1 MRLLT
6 PHPERRF
13 LAPEV
18 IQTSTMDCGPAA
30 LKCLLEGFRIS
41 ASYGRLREACQT
53 EVDGTS
59 IDTLEEVAVQL
70 GLVAEQIMLPVDH
83 LLLPEPETLPA
94 IVVTVLP
101 NGLAH
106 FVVAWRRH
114 GHVIQVMDPGVGRRW
129 VPQRRFL
136 DEVYRH
142 TMTVSAQAWREWAG
156 SVGLC
161 DPLRHR
167 LAAVGLGAPEATRAI
182 DEACADPGWGALAT
196 LDAATRMVDA
206 IVRAGGLT
214 PGREAGTLVR
224 SFFEQA
230 RHEQPGAHGLIPA
243 SFWSVQ
249 PVPLEPA
256 LDTAA
261 DEQLRFR
268 GAVLVRVFG
277 RRETPRGTP
286 VDAAHD
292 GPADA
297 GGRPAAVA
305 EDAAG
310 EAQASAPLPPSLAAV
325 LEEPPDR
332 PELEILRALR
342 ADGLLTPAVLV
353 LALAVAAAG
362 VTFEAVLLR
371 GLMDLG
377 RRLDLLGQR
386 LEIFG
391 LVGAFVV
398 ALLLVELPLVATALR
413 LGRRL
418 EVRLRLSL
426 LAKIPRLGERYFHSR
441 LISDMTQRAY
451 HLRQLRLLP
460 SLGVQ
465 ILRLAFQIVL
475 TAAGIIWLGQGA
487 VLPTLLATLA
497 AVGLAFIPQPLLT
510 ERDMRLRTHT
520 STLSYTYLDALLGLV
535 PVRTHSAERAL
546 RREHE
551 SLVGDWARA
560 SLAFYR
566 VHNSILAVQTLA
578 SFGFAVWILH
588 QYLARGGDPGGM
600 LLLLYWTLNLPMLAR
615 WLGDIAQQ
623 YPVQR
628 NIILRLLEPLGAPE
642 EGHDDGE
649 VIRHTGVAAA
659 PAAHAAPPDGQTDE
673 QPLAASATQGARPE
687 VPPGVTIRMEEV
699 TVHASGH
706 TILRHVDLT
715 VQAGEHLAIVGSS
728 GAGKTSLVG
737 LLLGWHRPSTGR
749 VLVDGVPLT
758 GESLPGLRRVTAW
771 VDPTVQL
778 WNRTLLDNL
787 RYGAGPTD
795 ETALGRVVEQADLYD
810 IVAHLPDGLQ
820 TRLGEGGGLVSGGEG
835 QRVRLGRALL
845 RAGIRLVVLDE
856 PFRGLDRTARQRL
869 LAALR
874 RYWRDATLLCI
885 THDVGETQGFARVV
899 VMEAGRVVED
909 APPAVLAAQPGSRYR
924 ALLDG
929 EVAVRI
935 GLWESA
941 DWRRLWLA
949 DGHVREAHRP
959 DVGNGGEG

>member
-1 MRLLT
+1 MRFLT
-6 PHPERRF
+6 SHPERRF

-30 LKCLLEGFRIS
+30 LKCLLEGFWIP

-70 GLVAEQIMLPVDH
+70 GLVAEQIMLPADH

-106 FVVAWRRH
+106 FVVVWRRH
-114 GHVIQVMDPGVGRRW
+114 GHILQVMDPGVGRRW
-129 VPQRRFL
+129 IPQRRFL
-136 DEVYRH
+136 AEVYRH
-142 TMTVSAQAWREWAG
+142 TMTVPAQAWREWAG
-156 SVGLC
+156 SAGFC
-161 DPLRHR
+161 APLRHR
-167 LAAVGLGAPEATRAI
+167 LIAVGLDAPQITRII
-182 DEACADPGWGALAT
+182 DEACGDPGWGALAT

-206 IVRAGGLT
+206 IVRGGGLA

-230 RHEQPGAHGLIPA
+230 QRERPGAHGLIPA

-249 PVPLEPA
+249 SVPIERG

-261 DEQLRFR
+261 DEQLRFQ

-277 RRETPRGTP
+277 RREALHGTP
-286 VDAAHD
+286 VDTAQD
-292 GPADA
+292 T
-297 GGRPAAVA
+297 AAVA
-305 EDAAG
+305 AG
-310 EAQASAPLPPSLAAV
+310 ATGEEQASTQLPPNLAAV
-325 LEEPPDR
+325 LEAPPER
-332 PELEILRALR
+332 PELELLRALR

-362 VTFEAVLLR
+362 VTLEAVLLR

-377 RRLDLLGQR
+377 RRLDLLGHR
-386 LEIFG
+386 LEILG
-391 LVGAFVV
+391 LIGTFVV
-398 ALLLVELPLVATALR
+398 ALLLVELPLVATGLR

-418 EVRLRLSL
+418 EMRLRLAF

-441 LISDMTQRAY
+441 LISDMVQRAY

-460 SLGVQ
+460 NLGAQ

-475 TAAGIIWLGQGA
+475 TAAGIIWLGHGG
-487 VLPTLLATLA
+487 VLLTLLATLC
-497 AVGLAFIPQPLLT
+497 AVGLAFLSQPLLT
-510 ERDMRLRTHT
+510 ERDMRLRTQT
-520 STLSYTYLDALLGLV
+520 STLSYAYLDALLGLV
-535 PVRTHSAERAL
+535 PIRTHSAERAL

-551 SLVGDWARA
+551 GLVGDWARA

-566 VHNSILAVQTLA
+566 VHNSMLAVQTLL
-578 SFGFAVWILH
+578 SSGFAVWILH
-588 QYLARGGDPGGM
+588 QYLARGGDPSGT

-628 NIILRLLEPLGAPE
+628 NIVLRLLEPLGTPE
-642 EGHDDGE
+642 EDHHPSQVIGHID
-649 VIRHTGVAAA
+649 IAAA
-659 PAAHAAPPDGQTDE
+659 PVAAPPDDRADE
-673 QPLAASATQGARPE
+673 QPAASATPEARPK
-687 VPPGVTIRMEEV
+687 VPTGVAIQLEEV
-699 TVHASGH
+699 TVHVSGH
-706 TILRHVDLT
+706 TILRQIDLT

-737 LLLGWHRPSTGR
+737 LLLGWHQPSTGR
-749 VLVDGVPLT
+749 ILVDGIPLT
-758 GESLPGLRRVTAW
+758 GEWLPGLRRVTAW

-778 WNRTLLDNL
+778 WNRSLVDNL
-787 RYGAGPTD
+787 RYGANLAD
-795 ETALGRVVEQADLYD
+795 EAALGRVVEQADLYD

-845 RAGIRLVVLDE
+845 RSGIRLVVLDE
-856 PFRGLDRTARQRL
+856 PFRGLDWTARRRL
-869 LAALR
+869 LADVR
-874 RYWRDATLLCI
+874 RYWQGATLLCI

-899 VMEAGRVVED
+899 VMEAGQIVED
-909 APPAVLAAQPGSRYR
+909 APPGVLAAQPESRYR

-929 EVAVRI
+929 EVAVRT

-941 DWRRLWLA
+941 AWRRLWLT
-949 DGHVREAHRP
+949 DGQVREAHRP
-959 DVGNGGEG
+959 DVGDAGEGNG

>member
-70 GLVAEQIMLPVDH
+70 GLVAEQIMLPADH

-101 NGLAH
+101 SGLAH

-136 DEVYRH
+136 DDEVYRH
-142 TMTVSAQAWREWAG
+142 TMTVPAQAWREWAG
-156 SVGLC
+156 SEGLCEPLRYRLTGVGL
-161 DPLRHR
+161 D
-167 LAAVGLGAPEATRAI
+167 APEVTRVI
-182 DEACADPGWGALAT
+182 DEACDDPGWGALAT

-214 PGREAGTLVR
+214 PGREAGNLVR

-230 RHEQPGAHGLIPA
+230 RHEQPGVHSLIPA

-249 PVPLEPA
+249 PAPLEPA

-277 RRETPRGTP
+277 RRETARGTP
-286 VDAAHD
+286 VDATQST
-292 GPADA
+292 PADA
-297 GGRPAAVA
+297 VGRAAAVA
-305 EDAAG
+305 EGATG

-332 PELEILRALR
+332 PELELLRALR

-398 ALLLVELPLVATALR
+398 ALLLVELPLVATGLR

-418 EVRLRLSL
+418 EMRLRLSL

-460 SLGVQ
+460 NLGVQ

-487 VLPTLLATLA
+487 ALPTLLATLSA
-497 AVGLAFIPQPLLT
+497 LGLAFISQPLLT
-510 ERDMRLRTHT
+510 ERDMRLRTHA

-560 SLAFYR
+560 SLAFHR
-566 VHNSILAVQTLA
+566 VHNSILALQTLA
-578 SFGFAVWILH
+578 SFGFTVWILH

-628 NIILRLLEPLGAPE
+628 NIVLRLLEPLGAPE
-642 EGHDDGE
+642 EGHHPGQ
-649 VIRHTGVAAA
+649 VTGHTGVAAA
-659 PAAHAAPPDGQTDE
+659 P
-673 QPLAASATQGARPE
+673 AASATQGARPE
-687 VPPGVTIRMEEV
+687 APPGVTIQMEGV

-706 TILRHVDLT
+706 TILRNIDLT

-749 VLVDGVPLT
+749 ILVDGVPLT
-758 GESLPGLRRVTAW
+758 GESLPGLRRATAW

-778 WNRTLLDNL
+778 WNRGLLDNL
-787 RYGAGPTD
+787 RYGADPTD

-810 IVAHLPDGLQ
+810 IVANLPDGLQ

-869 LAALR
+869 LAGVR
-874 RYWRDATLLCI
+874 RYWQDATLLCI
-885 THDVGETQGFARVV
+885 THDIGETQGFARVV

-924 ALLDG
+924 AFLDE
-929 EVAVRI
+929 EVAVRS
-935 GLWESA
+935 GLWESVA
-941 DWRRLWLA
+941 WRRLWLA

-959 DVGNGGEG
+959 DVGHVGEG